1 MRSVQIG
8 SEADYV
14 NALIEIR
21 RLAEAEPDRGS
32 PEGDRIEAL
41 AVLIEAHEA
50 DGQPYDFED
59 AQYR

>member
-1 MRSVQIG
+1 MRLVQVG

-21 RLAEAEPDRGS
+21 RLAEAEPDRGT

-41 AVLIEAHEA
+41 AVLIETHDA
-50 DGQPYDFED
+50 DGDLCKLED
-59 AQYR
+59 VENR